1 MNVYSEE
8 EMVTLE
14 PLESHCQ
21 HYLHDYKCDDHKFN
35 GTDCSK
41 CEFRHR
47 TFVELSDILQVISDP
62 VLKEQINNLPKYI
75 TY

>member
-1 MNVYSEE
+1 MNIS
-8 EMVTLE
+8 TDK
-14 PLESHCQ
+14 PTTHCQ

-47 TFVELSDILQVISDP
+47 TFVELSD
-62 VLKEQINNLPKYI
+62 VLDVVSGSPELVEAINNLTNYY
-75 TY
+75 TV